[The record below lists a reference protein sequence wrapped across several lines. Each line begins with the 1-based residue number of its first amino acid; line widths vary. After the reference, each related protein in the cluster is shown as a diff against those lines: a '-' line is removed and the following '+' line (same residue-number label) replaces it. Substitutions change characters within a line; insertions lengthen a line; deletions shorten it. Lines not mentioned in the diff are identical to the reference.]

1 MLQGSELPIA
11 ERTRTAPGPRARMSA
26 AHELA
31 QAGGAALLE
40 PLELESLLLNIDA
53 SLRVHTRPQLYS
65 WTQGLL
71 QNLLPH
77 ELLVCALCA
86 DPSASFQTDCF
97 AGARIEP
104 APLLELFRRD
114 SALVPQAVKNWERGH
129 FLPLLCDA
137 APGGAYA
144 AGELAGELRRAGA
157 PSILLHGTYD
167 VFGKP
172 ASLFFFAAAPQA
184 TPGARRELLAEL
196 IVPFVHL
203 AWIRTQVNRPAEAAG
218 AAAHGAGLLT
228 EREREILR
236 WIHIG
241 KSNIEVGAILQI
253 SPLTVKNHVQ
263 KILRKLNVQNRTQA
277 VGKALALRILNL

>member
-1 MLQGSELPIA
+1 
-11 ERTRTAPGPRARMSA
+11 MSA
-26 AHELA
+26 GHELA

-53 SLRVHTRPQLYS
+53 SLRVHARPQFYG

-71 QNLLPH
+71 QNLVPH
-77 ELLVCALCA
+77 ELLVCALCS
-86 DPSASFQTDCF
+86 DPSASFQADCF

-114 SALVPQAVKNWERGH
+114 SALVPPAVKTWERNH
-129 FLPLLCDA
+129 FRPLACDA
-137 APGGAYA
+137 AQGGAY
-144 AGELAGELRRAGA
+144 GSGPLAGELRRAGA

-167 VFGKP
+167 AFGKP
-172 ASLFFFAAAPQA
+172 ATLFFFAGAPAAA
-184 TPGARRELLAEL
+184 TAARRELLAEL

-203 AWIRTQVNRPAEAAG
+203 AWMRTQVNRPADAASP
-218 AAAHGAGLLT
+218 AAHGAGLLT

-241 KSNIEVGAILQI
+241 KSNIEIGAILGI

>member
-1 MLQGSELPIA
+1 MLQATELPIELRA
-11 ERTRTAPGPRARMSA
+11 LGAHGAREGMNVAHVPGPS
-26 AHELA
+26 
-31 QAGGAALLE
+31 GGAALLE

-53 SLRVHTRPQLYS
+53 SMRVHSRAQLYG

-71 QNLLPH
+71 QTLVPH
-77 ELLVCALCA
+77 ELLLSALCS
-86 DPSASFQTDCF
+86 DPAASLQADCF

-104 APLLELFRRD
+104 AALLELFRRD
-114 SALVPQAVKNWERGH
+114 TALVPQAIKNWEEGH
-129 FLPLLCDA
+129 FHPLACDL
-137 APGGAYA
+137 APGAAYA
-144 AGELAGELRRAGA
+144 SGALAGELRRLGTPAL
-157 PSILLHGTYD
+157 LLHGTYD
-167 VFGKP
+167 AFGKP
-172 ASLFFFAAAPQA
+172 ASLFFFAVA
-184 TPGARRELLAEL
+184 PGAFSPRRELLAEL

-203 AWIRTQVNRPAEAAG
+203 AWMRAQASRPAEGAG
-218 AAAHGAGLLT
+218 ATPRGPGLLT

-241 KSNIEVGAILQI
+241 KSNIEIGTILQI